1 MGEILYSKKVDLR
14 HSEYDI
20 KLLFREL
27 SIDDPKKGFCID
39 RASKGNI
46 QKLFQANWE
55 CIKSN
60 KFDFSTME
68 RSILIWIV
76 LGLLRKLLFFHHY
89 RIYA

>member
-46 QKLFQANWE
+46 QKLFQAN
-55 CIKSN
+55 
-60 KFDFSTME
+60 
-68 RSILIWIV
+68 
-76 LGLLRKLLFFHHY
+76 
-89 RIYA
+89 